1 MDYSVDCYIKKNEST
16 SQSINILIT
25 LQFYFSYIN
34 KKSFHLLLFKPGR
47 AADSC
52 LSKHLLQAVALIEE
66 LTSIAHSRHLQT
78 KVQAMWVVAEAIP
91 ATERTWHMLTKLK
104 F

>member
-25 LQFYFSYIN
+25 LQFCFSYIN
-34 KKSFHLLLFKPGR
+34 KENIPSAAAQAWKSCRQLLIQTPSSR
-47 AADSC
+47 
-52 LSKHLLQAVALIEE
+52 VALIEA

-78 KVQAMWVVAEAIP
+78 KVQAMRVAEAIP
-91 ATERTWHMLTKLK
+91 ATDRAWQMLTKLK